1 MSVLLLTSVAS
12 PLVSARNS
20 FLSFSC
26 SSQEV
31 DLCLPRA
38 KLKICGHRS
47 GSITRCRPVT
57 HQPDKSHEHES
68 PNSWCQP
75 NQQPHCWIPWPWPC
89 PLAHPQPAFS
99 RVSGFTRVLHFFFF
113 VIVWI
118 IWQPWLNLYII
129 FYHLGRW
136 KAWNTYCRSWFFF
149 FYLYINSILFTIF
162 FKSWL
167 VFFSFQFIYWYLL
180 KLWNHLLQ
188 LPAVKSWCCLF
199 VPCFTALAR
208 AP

>member
-68 PNSWCQP
+68 PNSWCQS

-99 RVSGFTRVLHFFFF
+99 RVSGFTWVLHFFFLCHCLNHLAALIKF
-113 VIVWI
+113 VYNFLPLRKMESLEYLLSFLI
-118 IWQPWLNLYII
+118 
-129 FYHLGRW
+129 
-136 KAWNTYCRSWFFF
+136 FFF
-149 FYLYINSILFTIF
+149 NLYINSILFTIF
-162 FKSWL
+162 S
-167 VFFSFQFIYWYLL
+167 
-180 KLWNHLLQ
+180 
-188 LPAVKSWCCLF
+188 
-199 VPCFTALAR
+199 
-208 AP
+208 